1 MGFTED
7 LTEYGLTRQEA
18 TIYACLLCQ
27 GSMTGYEIAKDTGI
41 SKSNVYTAVKEL
53 VQKGAAVL
61 EEGDVTRYLAIDI
74 ERFCKDY
81 QRHLQ
86 TIEERLIKEQ
96 PQRPQIQEGYI
107 TIESYRHIRDKVY
120 DMLSKCEKRLYI
132 QADCCFLS
140 DYKQELERLSAEGKK
155 VVILTDA
162 DLSIKDAI
170 VYKTAEVSGQIR
182 FITDSSYV
190 LTGDITGSEYDT
202 CLFSAK
208 RNLVEVVKE
217 SLRNRIYM
225 IDQITNQKER

>member
-1 MGFTED
+1 
-7 LTEYGLTRQEA
+7 
-18 TIYACLLCQ
+18 
-27 GSMTGYEIAKDTGI
+27 
-41 SKSNVYTAVKEL
+41 
-53 VQKGAAVL
+53 
-61 EEGDVTRYLAIDI
+61 
-74 ERFCKDY
+74 
-81 QRHLQ
+81 
-86 TIEERLIKEQ
+86 
-96 PQRPQIQEGYI
+96 
-107 TIESYRHIRDKVY
+107 
-120 DMLSKCEKRLYI
+120 MLSKCEKRLYI
-132 QADCCFLS
+132 QADYCFLS